1 MARTMAEAVG
11 EKVVKSSSA
20 NHIASGNVH
29 LGSIDPRLDGRISS
43 GLGVSNEV
51 PDFPRGK

>member
-43 GLGVSNEV
+43 SLGVSNEV